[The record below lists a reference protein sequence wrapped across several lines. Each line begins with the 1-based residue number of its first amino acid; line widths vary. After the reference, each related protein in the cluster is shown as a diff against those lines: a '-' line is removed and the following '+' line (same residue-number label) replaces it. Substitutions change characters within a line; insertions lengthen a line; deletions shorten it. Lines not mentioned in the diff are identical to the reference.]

1 MLMLFSKLRM
11 LNWRKF
17 STTTASFPATGQSPE
32 ETTKV
37 ENANEGETPLI
48 AAIKENQFPQI
59 KCWIQDS
66 KVNINELG
74 RFSWKGLDYL
84 EAPPLFVA
92 IMCDYSPLRNIVQLL
107 TDRELATNNKSL
119 AILDSISSSARLS
132 RTEKID
138 VLELVG
144 AAYILKKNFDLKSLK
159 FALQYWRAA
168 QSLRRDD
175 DSGRPP
181 IPNGPHN
188 LSKCAR
194 KVFKNV
200 NEFTTTEEMEAIFE
214 NHRLNQQPGLTMSDY
229 PLQTQTHLKISESA
243 KFILIRIRSFSII
256 CSNTAIVGLCQKVG
270 TDSVK

>member
-1 MLMLFSKLRM
+1 MLWLQRRPNVDAILQASNAQLEQIFDDHGLFS
-11 LNWRKF
+11 
-17 STTTASFPATGQSPE
+17 GYGPE
-32 ETTKV
+32 ETAKV

-48 AAIKENQFPQI
+48 AAFKENQFPQI

-66 KVNINELG
+66 KVIINELG

-92 IMCDYSPLRNIVQLL
+92 IMCDYSPLQNIVQLL
-107 TDRELATNNKSL
+107 TDRELTTHNESL

-132 RTEKID
+132 RTQKID

-144 AAYILKKNFDLKSLK
+144 AAYILKKNL
-159 FALQYWRAA
+159 
-168 QSLRRDD
+168 
-175 DSGRPP
+175 
-181 IPNGPHN
+181 NVPHN

-243 KFILIRIRSFSII
+243 KFILIRIRSFSIT

-270 TDSVK
+270 TDSVE